1 MMYLHLDTSAL
12 KVALTKDVLETLARK
27 GVEIHLTHIQVDEH
41 LKKLLPLKEYCELVE
56 YIKRKFEE
64 KGIKFKLTH
73 AKPFILGIS
82 RLRLAGPSDKKT
94 GELYARVLRKLLMKH
109 KDELVPHK
117 MAKDEFEELLREAPR
132 VELSK
137 LGEKSRKIIAGI
149 VRDACILTSFL
160 YDTRRQQKNYVFL
173 TGDSKLYEVAMSEI
187 EENRLQVRAK
197 LIKPHDPRSL
207 LEKIDC

>member
-27 GVEIHLTHIQVDEH
+27 DVEVHLTHIQVDEH
-41 LKKLLPLKEYCELVE
+41 LKKLLSLKEYCELVE
-56 YIKRKFEE
+56 NVKRKFEE

-73 AKPFILGIS
+73 AKPFVLGIS
-82 RLRLAGPSDKKT
+82 RLELADLSDRKA
-94 GELYARVLRKLLMKH
+94 GEVYAKVLRELLMKH
-109 KDELVPHK
+109 RDELVPHK
-117 MAKDEFEELLREAPR
+117 MAKDEFEELLRETPR

-149 VRDACILTSFL
+149 VRDACILISFL
-160 YDTRRQQKNYVFL
+160 CDARRQQKNYVFL

-187 EENRLQVRAK
+187 QENRLGARAE
-197 LIKPHDPRSL
+197 LIKPHAPHSL
-207 LEKIDC
+207 LEKIDG